1 MLFKPYDMDLI
12 LYNIINETSKSQWKT
27 IWNDNDPRERLFFVE
42 NLKKFF
48 FNFRPDRFPSVSE
61 TSEYRKP
68 IGKIV

>member
-1 MLFKPYDMDLI
+1 MDFRFVRAFKKSADKMRFLDMA
-12 LYNIINETSKSQWKT
+12 
-27 IWNDNDPRERLFFVE
+27 
-42 NLKKFF
+42 F